1 MGRGSGANP
10 EDKQD
15 AQVATGAG
23 KKKKSWAWGQSDGV
37 KEGVFVIYSYVAN
50 DPETAA

>member
-1 MGRGSGANP
+1 MGRGSGANT
-10 EDKQD
+10 EDEQD

-23 KKKKSWAWGQSDGV
+23 KKKKVGPGNRVIGV

-50 DPETAA
+50 GPETAA